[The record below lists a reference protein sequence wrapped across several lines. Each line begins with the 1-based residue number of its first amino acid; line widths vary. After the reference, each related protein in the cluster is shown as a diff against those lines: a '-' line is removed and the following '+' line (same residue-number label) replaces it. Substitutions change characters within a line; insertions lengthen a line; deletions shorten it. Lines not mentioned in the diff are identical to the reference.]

1 MPISVPADLLSA
13 LQDAQTLLCVSHV
26 NADGDA
32 YGSLLGFTYLLRQL
46 GKSVTPVMP
55 DPLAPEFAFL
65 PGAEEIV
72 PPTAIHSRF
81 DLAVSLDLSSP
92 DRMGSAAALIDGAR
106 LPLAVIDHHATNTH
120 FGQFHWVDARCA
132 ATSQMIVALAD
143 AFQVPLDRPLAECLL
158 TGIVTDTLC
167 FRTSNTTPAVLEA
180 AMRLQQAGADL
191 AQIVQQTLHRLPFRT
206 LQLWALVLPH
216 LQLREGVVWA
226 TVSQQQLHTVGLQSA
241 DLRLSNVL
249 SSVNEAVISAIF
261 TEKQSPN
268 GDPMVECSFRARP
281 GYDVG
286 KVAFQ
291 LGGGGHVPASGCTL
305 AGTPDDVVAR
315 VLPLLFAASRQPA
328 PQHTP

>member
-1 MPISVPADLLSA
+1 M
-13 LQDAQTLLCVSHV
+13 
-26 NADGDA
+26 
-32 YGSLLGFTYLLRQL
+32 
-46 GKSVTPVMP
+46 
-55 DPLAPEFAFL
+55 
-65 PGAEEIV
+65 
-72 PPTAIHSRF
+72 
-81 DLAVSLDLSSP
+81 
-92 DRMGSAAALIDGAR
+92 
-106 LPLAVIDHHATNTH
+106 
-120 FGQFHWVDARCA
+120 
-132 ATSQMIVALAD
+132 
-143 AFQVPLDRPLAECLL
+143 
-158 TGIVTDTLC
+158 
-167 FRTSNTTPAVLEA
+167 
-180 AMRLQQAGADL
+180 
-191 AQIVQQTLHRLPFRT
+191 
-206 LQLWALVLPH
+206 LPH